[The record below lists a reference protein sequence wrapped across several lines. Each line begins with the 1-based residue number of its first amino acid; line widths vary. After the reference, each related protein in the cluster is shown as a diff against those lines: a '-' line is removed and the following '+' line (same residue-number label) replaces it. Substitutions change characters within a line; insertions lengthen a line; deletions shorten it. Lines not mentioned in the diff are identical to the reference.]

1 MWTTPSVGVLM
12 FGRVVVGL
20 GVGIA
25 SLIVPV
31 YLSET
36 SPDEVRGTVVAV
48 DVVIITGGQFLS
60 CLISLALGKD
70 WRVMLGLAG
79 VPAALQFVGMLFM
92 PESQRWLAKNGRKN
106 KCRNVIN

>member
-1 MWTTPSVGVLM
+1 MWATPSVPVLM

-48 DVVIITGGQFLS
+48 DVMVITAGQFLA
-60 CLISLALGKD
+60 CVISLALGKD
-70 WRVMLGLAG
+70 WRLMLGLAG
-79 VPAALQFVGMLFM
+79 VPSVIQFVAMLFM
-92 PESQRWLAKNGRKN
+92 PES
-106 KCRNVIN
+106 